1 MKNKNLRKV
10 MLVLKAVITF
20 AFTAI
25 IIYNIFKGEL
35 LWAILF
41 TQQYMFFVYLD
52 DKRESLCDEM
62 LDMEFKHLMIQSQV
76 KTMNAV
82 KDLLE
87 KDAEKAKEILEQA
100 QQKRRGRKP
109 KSE

>member
-1 MKNKNLRKV
+1 MKNKNLRKI
-10 MLVLKAVITF
+10 MLVLRMFMTIS
-20 AFTAI
+20 FTAL

-52 DKRESLCDEM
+52 DKRDRLYDEM
-62 LDMEFKHLMIQSQV
+62 LDTEFKHLMIQSQV

-87 KDAEKAKEILEQA
+87 KDAERAKEILEQA